1 MRRFSKAI
9 TVTLLTV
16 FTMIMLC
23 INTYAESNQQIKIY
37 QQSKQKSL
45 LIGTQKNEQWATKEV
60 DRIKI
65 FTETIKENRKAKT
78 DSVGIGWK
86 SDVKIDRVSIYHE
99 GDRLEEPIFSYKV
112 IYNYIYLEDII
123 MYSQGSLA
131 GKKIEI
137 SFEADNHEEVFAI
150 EDIVLPEKNVADNA
164 KTEKENCKS
173 VKVNPVEMKSPGFA
187 NPIEVEPKPQD

>member
-9 TVTLLTV
+9 TVTVTLLI
-16 FTMIMLC
+16 MIMLC
-23 INTYAESNQQIKIY
+23 TNTYAESNQQVNFY
-37 QQSKQKSL
+37 PQSKQKSI
-45 LIGTQKNEQWATKEV
+45 LIGAQKNEKWATEEL
-60 DRIKI
+60 DRIKM
-65 FTETIKENRKAKT
+65 FTESIKENREAKA

-99 GDRLEEPIFSYKV
+99 GNRLEEPIFSYKV

-123 MYSQGSLA
+123 MYSQGTLE

-150 EDIVLPEKNVADNA
+150 EDIVLPEKKVADNA
-164 KTEKENCKS
+164 KNEKENCKS

-187 NPIEVEPKPQD
+187 YPIEVDPKPQD

>member
-9 TVTLLTV
+9 TVTLLTLV
-16 FTMIMLC
+16 TMIVLC
-23 INTYAESNQQIKIY
+23 INTYAAVNQESTNY
-37 QQSKQKSL
+37 PQSKQKSL
-45 LIGTQKNEQWATKEV
+45 LIGAQKNEQWATKEV

-65 FTETIKENRKAKT
+65 FTETIKENREAKA

-123 MYSQGSLA
+123 MYSQGGLV

-187 NPIEVEPKPQD
+187 NPIKVEPKPQD